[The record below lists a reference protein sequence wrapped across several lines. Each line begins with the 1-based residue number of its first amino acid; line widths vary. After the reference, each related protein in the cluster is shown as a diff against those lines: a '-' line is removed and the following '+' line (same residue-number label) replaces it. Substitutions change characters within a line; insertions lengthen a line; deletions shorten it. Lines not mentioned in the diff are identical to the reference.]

1 MTKFPSQDSPS
12 QHAIESRTSS
22 RKPQTFLSFF
32 ESLVSSDPFAFTV
45 TILFL
50 RVRPLLSGDGSM
62 ELECDVAYQALLCSF
77 LDLAN
82 LDLTQAF
89 DVVQELGMSGVDEL

>member
-1 MTKFPSQDSPS
+1 
-12 QHAIESRTSS
+12 
-22 RKPQTFLSFF
+22 
-32 ESLVSSDPFAFTV
+32 
-45 TILFL
+45 
-50 RVRPLLSGDGSM
+50 M

-89 DVVQELGMSGVDEL
+89 DVVEEFGMSCVDELWSTVSKV